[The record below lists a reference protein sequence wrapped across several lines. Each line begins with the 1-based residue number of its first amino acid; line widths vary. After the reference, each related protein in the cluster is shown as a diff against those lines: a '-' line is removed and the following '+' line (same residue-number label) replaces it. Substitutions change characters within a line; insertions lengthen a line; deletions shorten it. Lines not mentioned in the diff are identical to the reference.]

1 MNLLQNKVVRLK
13 MMRDSNVSQHRCE
26 RGFRDGNR
34 PRCVFDA
41 TKMTACSHRRICHD
55 LRRPEFRIE
64 NLPAR

>member
-34 PRCVFDA
+34 PA
-41 TKMTACSHRRICHD
+41 ASSMPLK
-55 LRRPEFRIE
+55 
-64 NLPAR
+64 